1 MSNTPEINENFN
13 QIGTWD
19 TPNNVV
25 IDDEIE
31 YKPLFSV
38 GGIQWHFNNLL
49 GNVLTTIDAS
59 ITDPI
64 QRKAVKDIM
73 KRHVWAMMT
82 EVREEA
88 YNPRCGSAGSV
99 VKNKK

>member
-1 MSNTPEINENFN
+1 MLTPEINDNFN

-19 TPNNVV
+19 TPNNN
-25 IDDEIE
+25 EIE

-38 GGIQWHFNNLL
+38 GGIQWRLNSLL

-73 KRHVWAMMT
+73 KRHVWSTIT
-82 EVREEA
+82 EVRGEA
-88 YNPRCGSAGSV
+88 YGQPQLAQSSE
-99 VKNKK
+99 VKNQA